1 MIIKLTT
8 SDLASEPV
16 SLTEAKNHLRIADYT
31 SDDALIMSLIR
42 SSRTHLE
49 KYTGLS
55 FGTKTITAILSIAGD
70 YELPY
75 GPVCSVTSAA
85 TYDDGTWVPTTDYTL
100 VGDMLDAGYKGLIK
114 VVYQAG
120 FAPLPEDLKTDILQ
134 LVAWQYQ
141 NRGIALAKGSQKSD
155 FPNYLNATQFKKGV
169 I

>member
-31 SDDALIMSLIR
+31 SDDTLIMSLIR
-42 SSRTHLE
+42 SSRAHLE

-55 FGTKTITAILSIAGD
+55 FGSKTITAILSFSGD

-75 GPVCSVTSAA
+75 GPVCSVTSVSR
-85 TYDDGTWVPTTDYTL
+85 YDDGTWDLMTGYTV
-100 VGDMLDAGYKGLIK
+100 VGDILDVGEKGLFK

-141 NRGIALAKGSQKSD
+141 NRGIALAKGTQRSD
-155 FPNYLNATQFKKGV
+155 FPDYLNAAQFKKGV